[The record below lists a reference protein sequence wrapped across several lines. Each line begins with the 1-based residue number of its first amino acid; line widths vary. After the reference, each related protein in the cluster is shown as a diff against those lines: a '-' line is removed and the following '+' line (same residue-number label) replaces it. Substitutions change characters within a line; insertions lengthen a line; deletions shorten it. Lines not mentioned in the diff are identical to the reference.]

1 MSRSTVNYAA
11 CWDSA
16 TLWLRL
22 TGCPCRGH
30 HQMKRFGFLA
40 WGNRFSDIRVG
51 DGELLRAMQDGIA
64 AVDFSAA
71 NGREVEQE

>member
-1 MSRSTVNYAA
+1 
-11 CWDSA
+11 
-16 TLWLRL
+16 
-22 TGCPCRGH
+22 
-30 HQMKRFGFLA
+30 MKRFGFLA